1 MISMFRRRKRP
12 ASERDDMTLILES
25 LMRLDAK
32 LDKIELLVRGEDP
45 DDE

>member
-1 MISMFRRRKRP
+1 MFRRKQP
-12 ASERDDMTLILES
+12 PIEHEEVTLILES

-32 LDKIELLVRGEDP
+32 LDRIELLVRGEDP

>member
-1 MISMFRRRKRP
+1 VFRRKQP
-12 ASERDDMTLILES
+12 PIEPEEVTLILES

-32 LDKIELLVRGEDP
+32 LDRIELLVRGEDP